1 MQRLSPVLRVVLCQA
16 VGALAA
22 WGIAEAVR
30 TSGVASEVSLE
41 TRLMFQGVIAASLGL
56 AVKLPR
62 WWVWP
67 QLFLPPVFGLLV
79 GVRLPGWVPFVA
91 LALLVGFYWN
101 AIAERVPLYL
111 SNKRTRDALAGL
123 LPNKE
128 GMRAVDLGAGLG
140 GPLLTLSAAR
150 PDGEFVGCETAPL
163 SWLVARL
170 RLAGRSN
177 VRLMFASLWSLDL
190 GGFDVV
196 YAFLSPTPM
205 RKLYEKAAKEMKPG
219 SILVSNS
226 FPVPGV
232 DADAVVEL
240 DDRRGTHLFVY
251 RF

>member
-1 MQRLSPVLRVVLCQA
+1 MQRLSPILRVVICQA

-30 TSGVASEVSLE
+30 AAGLATEVSPE
-41 TRLMFQGVIAASLGL
+41 TRLMFHGVVAASLGL
-56 AVKLPR
+56 AMRLER
-62 WWVWP
+62 WWIWP
-67 QLFLPPVFGLLV
+67 QLFLPPLLGLFV
-79 GVRLPGWVPFVA
+79 GIKLPGWVPFVA

-123 LPNKE
+123 LPKKE
-128 GMRAVDLGAGLG
+128 GMRAADLGAGLG

-163 SWLVARL
+163 SWLVARI
-170 RLAGRSN
+170 RVAGRAN

-196 YAFLSPTPM
+196 YAFLSPAPM
-205 RKLYEKAAKEMKPG
+205 PKLYDKAAKEMKPG

-226 FPVPGV
+226 FAVPGV
-232 DADAVVEL
+232 DPDAVVEL
-240 DDRRGTHLFVY
+240 DDGRGTHLFVY

>member
-1 MQRLSPVLRVVLCQA
+1 MQRLSPILRVVVCQA

-30 TSGVASEVSLE
+30 AAGLASEVSPE
-41 TRLMFQGVIAASLGL
+41 TRLMFHGVVAASLGL
-56 AVKLPR
+56 TMRLERR
-62 WWVWP
+62 WIWP
-67 QLFLPPVFGLLV
+67 QLFLPPLLGLFI

-123 LPNKE
+123 LPQKE
-128 GMRAVDLGAGLG
+128 GMRAADLGAGLG
-140 GPLLTLSAAR
+140 GPLLTLAAAR

-163 SWLVARL
+163 SWLVARV
-170 RLAGRSN
+170 RIAGRPN

-196 YAFLSPTPM
+196 YAFLSPAPM
-205 RKLYEKAAKEMKPG
+205 PKLYDKAAKEMKPG

-226 FPVPGV
+226 FAVPGV
-232 DADAVVEL
+232 DPDAVVEL